1 MVKNHTDFDQQVVRA
16 RAAGRKALKDP
27 LRAIEAFY
35 DESNAAFG
43 FKLRNG
49 STVTLP
55 VGEIKELRRVPKAVL
70 RKISITLGGEA
81 IAWEAIDMHISVYGL
96 LHRAFSP
103 ALNAENGRL
112 GGHAASA
119 KKAAAARANG
129 AKGGRPK
136 TAVKA

>member
-1 MVKNHTDFDQQVVRA
+1 MVKNQTDFDKQITRA

-27 LRAIEAFY
+27 LRAIGAFY
-35 DESNAAFG
+35 DESNNAFG

-49 STVTLP
+49 TTVTIP
-55 VGEIKELRRVPKAVL
+55 VADVKEIRKVPKSAL
-70 RKISITLGGEA
+70 RKISITPGGEA

-96 LHRAFSP
+96 LHSAFSP

-112 GGHAASA
+112 GGHAVSD
-119 KKAAAARANG
+119 KKTAAARANG

-136 TAVKA
+136 AAAK